1 MRKRS
6 QAAGPFARDIAVDL
20 GTSSVVMV
28 MRGRGILLHEPS
40 VVAADRQT
48 GKVLQAGSAARD
60 TLGRT
65 PGELIAI
72 RPLREGVISD
82 YTTAQAMLECFLKQA
97 VPGRMTK
104 PRLLI
109 CVPSGISEVEER
121 AVVDA
126 GLQSGARRVYL
137 MEEPLAAALGAGVD
151 ISQPEGHM
159 VVDIGGGTTD
169 VAVIALDGVV
179 TSACLTAA
187 GDQFDEAL
195 IRHIRQEH
203 GLLIGLRTAEEVKK
217 TIGRVSGPEEDN
229 PTLAV
234 KGRCLETGLPRQ
246 ITLSAQET
254 AAAFAPVAEQLCAG
268 VEGVLERTP
277 PELAA
282 DVSAGGILL
291 TGGGSLLPGLDRL
304 LEAHTGIRTEVA
316 EDPLA
321 CVALGL
327 ELCLPYLARRQDGVL
342 GLARRRQLRP

>member
-1 MRKRS
+1 M
-6 QAAGPFARDIAVDL
+6 DL
-20 GTSSVVMV
+20 GTASVILV
-28 MRGRGILLHEPS
+28 MRGRGILLQEPS
-40 VVAADRQT
+40 VVAADRQS
-48 GKVLQAGSAARD
+48 GRVLQAGEAARE

-82 YTTAQAMLECFLKQA
+82 YTIAQAMVERFLKQA
-97 VPGRMTK
+97 VSGRLTK

-151 ISQPEGHM
+151 ISRPEGRM

-169 VAVIALDGVV
+169 VAVIALDAVV
-179 TSACLTAA
+179 TSACLRSA
-187 GDQFDEAL
+187 GDSFDEAL
-195 IRHIRQEH
+195 IRYVRQEH
-203 GLLIGLRTAEEVKK
+203 DLLIGQRTAEIVKQ
-217 TIGRVSGPEEDN
+217 TIGQVLPDEDGQERSME
-229 PTLAV
+229 V
-234 KGRCLETGLPRQ
+234 KGRCLKTGLPRQ
-246 ITLSAQET
+246 LTLT
-254 AAAFAPVAEQLCAG
+254 ARDTQAAFAPVAEQLAG
-268 VEGVLERTP
+268 AVESVLERTP

-291 TGGGSLLPGLDRL
+291 TGGGSLLRGMDRL
-304 LEAHTGIRTEVA
+304 LEQRTGIRTVVA
-316 EDPLA
+316 QDPQL
-321 CVALGL
+321 CVAVGL
-327 ELCLPYLARRQDGVL
+327 EMTLPTLSRRQEGVL

>member
-97 VPGRMTK
+97 IPGRMTK

-126 GLQSGARRVYL
+126 GLQAGARRVYL
-137 MEEPLAAALGAGVD
+137 IEEPLAAALGAGVD
-151 ISQPEGHM
+151 ISQPEGRM
-159 VVDIGGGTTD
+159 GF
-169 VAVIALDGVV
+169 LWLW
-179 TSACLTAA
+179 S
-187 GDQFDEAL
+187 
-195 IRHIRQEH
+195 
-203 GLLIGLRTAEEVKK
+203 
-217 TIGRVSGPEEDN
+217 
-229 PTLAV
+229 
-234 KGRCLETGLPRQ
+234 
-246 ITLSAQET
+246 
-254 AAAFAPVAEQLCAG
+254 
-268 VEGVLERTP
+268 
-277 PELAA
+277 
-282 DVSAGGILL
+282 
-291 TGGGSLLPGLDRL
+291 
-304 LEAHTGIRTEVA
+304 
-316 EDPLA
+316 
-321 CVALGL
+321 
-327 ELCLPYLARRQDGVL
+327 
-342 GLARRRQLRP
+342 